1 MRATP
6 LSPLR
11 DKSLIVHGLPEGIG
25 QRVNGREASSALP
38 WGRGNLLRQHPGDK
52 AVLQEGSIK
61 GESESGF
68 IYASYNRNFVPGLGS
83 LIGSRHHPLDSP
95 DIRPRCSRDQRA
107 HFCPHS
113 AGSGRTGLRKGAARW
128 SAGNL
133 QISARRSGP
142 AAGAGRSLAAAFS
155 GGLPATAPDSWAGV
169 AAAHPRQKVEQSDP
183 VAAPVRKAG
192 ASEGQAAEVR
202 AGPAGRLRRRPCLPV
217 LSGLA
222 APAGPVPLRSRR
234 ATSGWG
240 SG

>member
-1 MRATP
+1 MPKRRSDADLSRFGSQLPLDPGMLSASWGVPMRATP

-38 WGRGNLLRQHPGDK
+38 WGRGNLLRQHRGDK
-52 AVLQEGSIK
+52 AVLQEGPIK

-95 DIRPRCSRDQRA
+95 DIRPRCSRHQRA

-113 AGSGRTGLRKGAARW
+113 AGSGRTRLMEGAARW

-142 AAGAGRSLAAAFS
+142 VAGAGRSLAAAFS
-155 GGLPATAPDSWAGV
+155 GGLPATAPDS
-169 AAAHPRQKVEQSDP
+169 
-183 VAAPVRKAG
+183 
-192 ASEGQAAEVR
+192 
-202 AGPAGRLRRRPCLPV
+202 
-217 LSGLA
+217 
-222 APAGPVPLRSRR
+222 
-234 ATSGWG
+234 
-240 SG
+240 